1 MATYTLVALLS
12 VASLGCTVPYFI
24 GLHSDSTPYTD
35 FGFYL
40 RIAIGGLL
48 AFNTLASWVAIKYLS
63 RGNCILAGV
72 FVIAGCF
79 GVVYNLLFGVRSAS
93 IAACQ
98 GTVARV
104 CIEKDQSCAVTGTVR
119 AWMGALYL
127 FGLAMTFVC
136 HSYMLLILSLRVGFH
151 SHAPASVLVVPE
163 DKQTM
168 EITGNAASFVEPA
181 PRIVVTSESVG
192 TAPEKAETPWTRK

>member
-1 MATYTLVALLS
+1 MAAYTLAALLS
-12 VASLGCTVPYFI
+12 VASLGCTVPYFV

-40 RIAIGGLL
+40 RMAIVGLL
-48 AFNTLASWVAIKYLS
+48 AFNTLASWAAIKYLS
-63 RGNCILAGV
+63 RGNCSVAGA

-79 GVVYNLLFGVRSAS
+79 GVAYNLLFGVRSAS

-104 CIEKDQSCAVTGTVR
+104 CLEKDLSCAVTGTIR
-119 AWMGALYL
+119 AWIGALYL
-127 FGLAMTFVC
+127 LGLAATFVC

-151 SHAPASVLVVPE
+151 SRAPASALVVPE
-163 DKQTM
+163 EKQTT
-168 EITGNAASFVEPA
+168 EITGNAVSFVEPG

-192 TAPEKAETPWTRK
+192 TAPEKTETPWTRK